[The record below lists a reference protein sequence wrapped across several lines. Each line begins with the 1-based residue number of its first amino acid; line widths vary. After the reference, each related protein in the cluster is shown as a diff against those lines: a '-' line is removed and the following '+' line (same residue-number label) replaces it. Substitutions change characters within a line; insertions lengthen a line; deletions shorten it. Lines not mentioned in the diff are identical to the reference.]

1 MVRASLSLF
10 WRFDVFV
17 DEDWV
22 FVVEGK
28 GARKRVFSVKGFGFF
43 VLCFG
48 GWWWGSWGGS
58 KAEDLKNVGC
68 GMWRETKQSFP
79 WITNKRNR
87 YFLCE
92 AGFWSRTEHVNHR

>member
-43 VLCFG
+43 VLCFLGVANLG
-48 GWWWGSWGGS
+48 GFVWWVLEGGGGDRG
-58 KAEDLKNVGC
+58 EGLKLK
-68 GMWRETKQSFP
+68 T
-79 WITNKRNR
+79 
-87 YFLCE
+87 
-92 AGFWSRTEHVNHR
+92 